1 MTAPHAPALS
11 RTKSGLIDALIRRP
25 KRAVLC
31 LSLITLATAW
41 WGGQVP
47 LNGDMEALLP
57 EDTPEILRAKATRDA
72 LGNRA
77 TLTVL
82 IGGPERAT
90 NRRVAKTIAEAL
102 ATHTE
107 TIKRV
112 EFRRATA
119 VLEANALLFLS
130 LDDLHALEDQVRD
143 VIADTVRR
151 EMALDDLEEP
161 GATSPTHRRFP
172 SDEAL
177 LAQHGLEQLRPY
189 QESPDGQ
196 VIAVTVYPRFKPQDV
211 TQSRAIMATVDAIIA
226 TATAGEPVTSAVDG
240 DYAGVSRSVN
250 QLATSLKTSSALAL
264 LGVILV
270 LWLAFRRLRAVAL
283 VLLPLLAGLA
293 WTASFA
299 RLAVGEL
306 NLISAFIFAIL
317 IGLGIDFAVHALSRV
332 DDAQRAGHTLA
343 SALTEALTRLGP
355 AMRAAAGTTVAT
367 FASLLVFDFRGF
379 SHFGG
384 IAAAGVVLSLVA
396 VYLVLPPLSVVL
408 GGRSPSPRASTPR
421 GAVTARGQT
430 WAWAAIALM
439 GLSTAWAATTLPELT
454 FDGDMRAMRIAAPA
468 ETDALKLKYR
478 AEVVRRAPSP
488 AVLMTE
494 SLAETER
501 VTRHL
506 EALAEHEPRLEAVT
520 SIVSFIPDE
529 QPQKKAVV
537 AEVRRRIT
545 QKLGVLE
552 GQDKADAERLL
563 PYLRPTGLTLEDLP
577 DWVRGRFQDAR
588 GDIGHFVLLFP
599 TGVKS
604 RAEEVL
610 AIRDAIGELTID
622 DVTYHPTA
630 SWMFTGQA
638 YEAVR
643 REGPVAVALAALLV
657 LLLLLLDL
665 RSLGA
670 ALRAYIPLLA
680 GVVLSLG
687 IAIRAGISLN
697 LFNIVVL
704 PVIFGIG
711 VDTAIH
717 LTHTRRDGASIR
729 QMLQTTGRAAG
740 LSALT
745 TAIGFGSLLAVPSE
759 GLQSIG
765 WLAII
770 GIGCTTTF
778 TTLGV
783 AALACIEGAEA
794 TPEGTA
800 EASNPPR

>member
-1 MTAPHAPALS
+1 MSAPHAPLLGRAIEA
-11 RTKSGLIDALIRRP
+11 LIDRLVRQP
-25 KRAVLC
+25 KRAI
-31 LSLITLATAW
+31 LSLLLITVATAW

-57 EDTPEILRAKATRDA
+57 QDTPELLRAQATRDA
-72 LGNRA
+72 LGSRTA
-77 TLTVL
+77 LTVL

-90 NRRVAKTIAEAL
+90 NRRVAKTIADAL
-102 ATHTE
+102 TSQTE
-107 TIKRV
+107 TIERV
-112 EFRRATA
+112 EFKRGTEA
-119 VLEANALLFLS
+119 LEANALLFLP
-130 LDDLHALEDQVRD
+130 LDALRELEGQVRD
-143 VIADTVRR
+143 VIGDAVRQ

-161 GATSPTHRRFP
+161 HTDSPPPRRLP

-177 LAQHGLEQLRPY
+177 LAQHGLERLRPY
-189 QESPDGQ
+189 QESADGQ
-196 VIAVTVYPRFKPQDV
+196 VIAVTAYPRFKPQDV
-211 TQSRAIMATVDAIIA
+211 TQSRALMKAVDALIAKA
-226 TATAGEPVTSAVDG
+226 TADEPVTSAVDG
-240 DYAGVSRSVN
+240 DYTGVSRSVN
-250 QLATSLKTSSALAL
+250 QLSASLKTSSALAL

-270 LWLAFRRLRAVAL
+270 LWLAFRRLRAVVL
-283 VLLPLLAGLA
+283 VLVPLLAGLA
-293 WTASFA
+293 WTACFA

-332 DDAQRAGHTLA
+332 DEAQRAGHPLPA
-343 SALTEALTRLGP
+343 ALKGALTRLGP

-384 IAAAGVVLSLVA
+384 IAAAGIVLSLLA
-396 VYLVLPPLSVVL
+396 VYLILPPLSVLVS
-408 GGRSPSPRASTPR
+408 RDTPPRRAVIAAAADATTPQSH
-421 GAVTARGQT
+421 A
-430 WAWAAIALM
+430 WAWATLALM
-439 GLSTAWAATTLPELT
+439 VLSTTWAATTLPELG
-454 FDGDMRAMRIAAPA
+454 FEGDMRAMRIAAPV
-468 ETDALKLKYR
+468 ETDTLKRTYR
-478 AEVVRRAPSP
+478 EEVVRRAPSP
-488 AVLMTE
+488 AVLMTA

-501 VTRHL
+501 VTRYL
-506 EALAEHEPRLEAVT
+506 EALAEREPRLEAVT
-520 SIVSFIPDE
+520 SVFSFIPEE
-529 QPQKKAVV
+529 QPLKRAIV
-537 AEVRRRIT
+537 AEIRRRLT
-545 QKLGVLE
+545 QKLGLLE

-563 PYLRPTGLTLEDLP
+563 PYLSPTGLTVASLP
-577 DWVRGRFQDAR
+577 EWIHARFKDAH
-588 GDIGHFVLLFP
+588 GDIGHFVLLFAA
-599 TGVKS
+599 GVKS
-604 RAEEVL
+604 RADEVL
-610 AIRDAIGELTID
+610 AIQDAIGALTID
-622 DVTYHPTA
+622 DTTYHPTA

-643 REGPVAVALAALLV
+643 REGPVAVGLAALLV

-670 ALRAYIPLLA
+670 ALRAYVPLLA

-687 IAIRAGISLN
+687 IATRAGISLN

-765 WLAII
+765 WLAVI
-770 GIGCTTTF
+770 GIGCTTIF
-778 TTLGV
+778 TTFGV
-783 AALACIEGAEA
+783 AALACITGAET
-794 TPEGTA
+794 TPE
-800 EASNPPR
+800 ASTPSR